1 MTIKEIAVCAFKML
15 GRSDIAQTLLSG
27 GTPDGEEAEKTDTLL
42 YCINAVEDELARYYF
57 PVKLTETLSSA
68 DGKYYFSAFTNR
80 PVKIL
85 SVMADGKNAEYTA
98 SAQYILCAEKK
109 ITVEYEYAPAK
120 KQLDDKSAFNGTAVG
135 EKLVASGAAA
145 EYCLV
150 AGSIQLAQL
159 WESRYREEID
169 LARGK
174 FRTHA
179 YIPPRRWV

>member
-1 MTIKEIAVCAFKML
+1 MTIKEIAICAFRIL
-15 GRSDIAQTLLSG
+15 GREDVAQILSTG
-27 GTPDGEEAEKTDTLL
+27 GTLEGESAEKTETLL

-57 PVKLTETLSSA
+57 PVKTAETLTST
-68 DGKYYFSAFTNR
+68 DGKFYFSDFANR

-85 SVMADGKNAEYTA
+85 SVTADGKNVDYKAF
-98 SAQYILCAEKK
+98 AQYVFCAEKK
-109 ITVEYEYAPAK
+109 ITVEYEYTPAK
-120 KQLDDKSAFNGTAVG
+120 KQLTDKSAFDGTAVG
-135 EKLVASGAAA
+135 EKLIAAGAAA

-150 AGSIQLAQL
+150 SGAVQLAEH

-179 YIPPRRWV
+179 VIPPRRWV